1 MKREAQ
7 QIVNKWL
14 CQALDKNDG
23 KAVRE
28 ACLVLKAF
36 DDSDWDDIDDNTL
49 NFNFDLN
56 IENPNWKFEKEE
68 RHGGV
73 RYEFSFDNGYGASV
87 IKNPGSYGVE
97 DDLWELAVLK
107 DGHINYD
114 TPITGDVE
122 GYLTDEKV
130 NELLRKI
137 EQLPAKD

>member
-14 CQALDKNDG
+14 CQALDKNDSNM
-23 KAVRE
+23 VRE

-36 DDSDWDDIDDNTL
+36 DPYWDDVDKSK
-49 NFNFDLN
+49 FNFDLK

-87 IKNPGSYGVE
+87 IKNPGSYGIE

-114 TPITGDVE
+114 TPITGDVV
-122 GYLTDEKV
+122 GSLTDEEV
-130 NELLRKI
+130 NYLLRKI